1 MGLLTCIADGL
12 VVGAVDG
19 TTIGLTV
26 GPVDGLKDGLDVGWD
41 DGAAD
46 GVEVIGR
53 AIGSTE
59 GTDDTI
65 VAAGGAAVGVVLTG
79 TGVSTT
85 GGLVSID
92 TGGIGPLGALD
103 GTSLGVS
110 LGLLLGN

>member
-1 MGLLTCIADGL
+1 MGSLIGIADGL
-12 VVGAVDG
+12 VVGVVDG

-41 DGAAD
+41 DGVD
-46 GVEVIGR
+46 VIGR
-53 AIGSTE
+53 EIGSTE

-65 VAAGGAAVGVVLTG
+65 VAAGGAVVGVGLTG
-79 TGVSTT
+79 TRVRTT

-110 LGLLLGN
+110 LGLSLGN